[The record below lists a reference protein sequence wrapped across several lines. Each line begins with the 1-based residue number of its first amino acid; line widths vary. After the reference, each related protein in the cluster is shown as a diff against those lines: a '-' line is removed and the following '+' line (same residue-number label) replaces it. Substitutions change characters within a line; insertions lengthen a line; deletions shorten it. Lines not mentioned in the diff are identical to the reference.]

1 LTCLV
6 EDIYTKGPP
15 LITGTVFKPPFKTYF
30 MLIPYIL
37 ALFGI
42 VLVLIARGLKQGVE
56 DVA

>member
-1 LTCLV
+1 MLAMG
-6 EDIYTKGPP
+6 KHFRNGFP
-15 LITGTVFKPPFKTYF
+15 LITGTVFKLPLKTYF

-56 DVA
+56 DVS